1 MKSENTPSPLPHRSR
16 IEIMAC
22 ILDNCKDGL
31 SETIL
36 IDRCNLSFSQFNLYK
51 KALAE
56 TGLLTA
62 YGQKKEN
69 DVFET
74 TERGREFLKDFR
86 EIKSIL
92 SKS

>member
-1 MKSENTPSPLPHRSR
+1 MKSENTSSPLSHRNR

-31 SETIL
+31 TETIL
-36 IDRCNLSFSQFNLYK
+36 IDRCNLNLSHFNLYTK
-51 KALAE
+51 VLVE

-62 YGQKKEN
+62 SGQNGGN
-69 DVFET
+69 DVFDT
-74 TERGREFLKDFR
+74 TERGRQFLKDFR

-92 SKS
+92 SKR